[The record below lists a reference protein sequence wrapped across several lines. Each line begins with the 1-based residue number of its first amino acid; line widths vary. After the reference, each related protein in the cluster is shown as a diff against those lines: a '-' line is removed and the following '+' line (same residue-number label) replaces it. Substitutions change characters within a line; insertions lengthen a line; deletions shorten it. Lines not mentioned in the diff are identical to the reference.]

1 MKKLT
6 VVLILVMFSMTS
18 CLSDKYVKV
27 LDTEDGMIST
37 IRDNQLST
45 NIGDTLV
52 IYKKIDRKVKTY
64 SHVRTGYRL
73 YGRYIGVLP
82 VNDSISFRK
91 VIRIN
96 NIF

>member
-6 VVLILVMFSMTS
+6 IVLALVFSMTS
-18 CLSDKYVKV
+18 CLADKYVKV
-27 LDTEDGMIST
+27 LDCEDGMIST

-45 NIGDTLV
+45 HTGDTLV
-52 IYKKIDRKVKTY
+52 IYKTIDHKVKTY
-64 SHVRTGYRL
+64 SRVRTGYKL